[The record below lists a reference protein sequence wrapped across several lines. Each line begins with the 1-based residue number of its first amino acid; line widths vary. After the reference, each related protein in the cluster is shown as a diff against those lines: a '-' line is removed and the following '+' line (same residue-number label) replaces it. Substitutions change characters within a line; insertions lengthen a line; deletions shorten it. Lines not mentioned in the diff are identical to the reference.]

1 MRKSILLFVLFTLTS
16 IPLLLFAQ
24 GGYQVTGHIIS
35 AEDNQPM
42 IGVSVLEK
50 GTTNGVITD
59 INGNYSITVTKSPAT
74 LQFSYVGMKTIDKQ
88 VTASTRINL
97 TMENDAQ
104 MVEEVV
110 VVAYGVRKKGTIA
123 GSVSTVKAEK
133 MEDVPA
139 PSFDQALQGQAPG
152 LMVLSDSGEPSKA
165 ATFRIRGTNSINS
178 GKDPLFILDGV
189 AISSS
194 DFNTISPNDIESI
207 SVLKDASSTSIYGAR
222 ASNGVVVI
230 TSKRGRMGEAAKVT
244 FRTQLGFSQLASKDW
259 DQMNTDERIQF
270 EKEVGLDKGQ
280 DYEKLSKTN
289 INWLDKV
296 YNDTAPLQNYELSV
310 NGGTE
315 KLNYYVSGSYYDQD
329 GIAVGST
336 FERVGFRAN
345 VEAKANKWLKIGTN
359 SMLNYYVSGS
369 YYDQD
374 GIAVGS
380 TFERVGFRA
389 NVEAKAN
396 KWLKIGTNS
405 MFAYQEV
412 EQSDDGEYALWAP
425 ISASFFML
433 PYWNPY
439 KEDGSLALQ
448 DDGSWKG
455 TTENPLAWMAN
466 NPLSNKKYKL
476 LSTFY
481 AEVTPVKNLTIRSQL
496 SADYGHTTSFYQSF
510 PSYKPNNNYGGAQ
523 RSSFDMLN
531 LMITNTANYRFMLND
546 VHSFNFMVGQEG
558 ENYHYEG
565 FQLTTRGQTNDILTN
580 LASGSTASSWS
591 DPVTEYS
598 FLSFF
603 ARGEYNYDDRY
614 YADFSIRGDGSSRF
628 GTDNHCGAFWSVGF
642 MWNLRKEKF
651 MQKYDWLTNAQIAV
665 NTGTSG
671 NSSIN
676 NYEHL
681 ALVSG
686 GYKYDN
692 ESGIAISQLGNEELS
707 WESTWATNVALH
719 LGFIDRI
726 NLDVEF
732 YNKKTTNM
740 LMAVPISYTSTGFG
754 TRWDN
759 VGAMRNR
766 GVEINV
772 GADVLRIKD
781 FKWNVNANVSYNKN
795 EITELYNGVTEYVA
809 SDTGRMV
816 AVGHPLGEF
825 YLNRYAGVNPI
836 NGDALWY
843 TKDGEITMEYN
854 ESDKVMLGKTH
865 EAPWQGGFGTTLF
878 WKGFSLS
885 AQFTWVADRWMLN
898 NDRVFQESN
907 GLFSAYNQSKRML
920 YDRWK
925 KPGDVTDI
933 PRYGVTPQ
941 LDSRFL
947 EDASFLRLKNLML
960 SYTFPQK
967 WLKRTSFLNS
977 ARIYAQGQNLLT
989 FTNFTGMDP
998 ESTSNVY
1005 KAQYPMSRQFT
1016 FGLEVSF

>member
-359 SMLNYYVSGS
+359 SM
-369 YYDQD
+369 
-374 GIAVGS
+374 
-380 TFERVGFRA
+380 
-389 NVEAKAN
+389 
-396 KWLKIGTNS
+396 
-405 MFAYQEV
+405 FAYQEV

-628 GTDNHCGAFWSVGF
+628 GTDN
-642 MWNLRKEKF
+642 
-651 MQKYDWLTNAQIAV
+651 
-665 NTGTSG
+665 
-671 NSSIN
+671 
-676 NYEHL
+676 
-681 ALVSG
+681 
-686 GYKYDN
+686 
-692 ESGIAISQLGNEELS
+692 
-707 WESTWATNVALH
+707 
-719 LGFIDRI
+719 
-726 NLDVEF
+726 
-732 YNKKTTNM
+732 
-740 LMAVPISYTSTGFG
+740 
-754 TRWDN
+754 
-759 VGAMRNR
+759 
-766 GVEINV
+766 
-772 GADVLRIKD
+772 
-781 FKWNVNANVSYNKN
+781 
-795 EITELYNGVTEYVA
+795 
-809 SDTGRMV
+809 
-816 AVGHPLGEF
+816 
-825 YLNRYAGVNPI
+825 
-836 NGDALWY
+836 
-843 TKDGEITMEYN
+843 
-854 ESDKVMLGKTH
+854 
-865 EAPWQGGFGTTLF
+865 
-878 WKGFSLS
+878 
-885 AQFTWVADRWMLN
+885 
-898 NDRVFQESN
+898 
-907 GLFSAYNQSKRML
+907 
-920 YDRWK
+920 
-925 KPGDVTDI
+925 
-933 PRYGVTPQ
+933 
-941 LDSRFL
+941 
-947 EDASFLRLKNLML
+947 
-960 SYTFPQK
+960 
-967 WLKRTSFLNS
+967 
-977 ARIYAQGQNLLT
+977 
-989 FTNFTGMDP
+989 
-998 ESTSNVY
+998 
-1005 KAQYPMSRQFT
+1005 
-1016 FGLEVSF
+1016 

>member
-359 SMLNYYVSGS
+359 SM
-369 YYDQD
+369 
-374 GIAVGS
+374 
-380 TFERVGFRA
+380 
-389 NVEAKAN
+389 
-396 KWLKIGTNS
+396 
-405 MFAYQEV
+405 FAYQEV

-628 GTDNHCGAFWSVGF
+628 GTDNHWGAFWSVGF

-651 MQKYDWLTNAQIAV
+651 MQKYNWLTNAQIAV

-843 TKDGEITMEYN
+843 TKDGEITTEYN
-854 ESDKVMLGKTH
+854 ESDKVTSDKVMLGKTH
-865 EAPWQGGFGTTLF
+865 EAPWQGGFGTTLS
-878 WKGFSLS
+878 WKGLSLS

>member
-1 MRKSILLFVLFTLTS
+1 MGKNKSISLILIQVSKMRKSILLFVLFTLTS

-59 INGNYSITVTKSPAT
+59 MNGNYSITVTKSPAT

-359 SMLNYYVSGS
+359 SM
-369 YYDQD
+369 
-374 GIAVGS
+374 
-380 TFERVGFRA
+380 
-389 NVEAKAN
+389 
-396 KWLKIGTNS
+396 
-405 MFAYQEV
+405 FAYQEV

-628 GTDNHCGAFWSVGF
+628 GTDNHWGAFWSVGF

-865 EAPWQGGFGTTLF
+865 EAPWQGGFGTTLS

>member
-59 INGNYSITVTKSPAT
+59 MNGNYSITVTKSPAI
-74 LQFSYVGMKTIDKQ
+74 LQFSYIGMKTMEKQ
-88 VTASTRINL
+88 VSAATRMNL
-97 TMENDAQ
+97 KMESDAQ

-152 LMVLSDSGEPSKA
+152 LMVLSESGEPSKA

-230 TSKRGRMGEAAKVT
+230 TSKRGRMGEAAKIT

-259 DQMNTDERIQF
+259 DQMDTNERIQF

-280 DYEKLSKTN
+280 DYEKLSKIN

-296 YNDTAPLQNYELSV
+296 YNDKAPLQNYELSV

-336 FERVGFRAN
+336 FERVNFRAN

-359 SMLNYYVSGS
+359 
-369 YYDQD
+369 
-374 GIAVGS
+374 
-380 TFERVGFRA
+380 T
-389 NVEAKAN
+389 
-396 KWLKIGTNS
+396 
-405 MFAYQEV
+405 MFTYQEV

-455 TTENPLAWMAN
+455 TTENPLAWMEN

-481 AEVTPVKNLTIRSQL
+481 AEATPIKNLTIRSQL
-496 SADYGHTTSFYQSF
+496 SADYGHTTSFYRSF

-523 RSSFDMLN
+523 RSSYDMLN

-628 GTDNHCGAFWSVGF
+628 GTDNHWGAFWSVGF

-925 KPGDVTDI
+925 N
-933 PRYGVTPQ
+933 R
-941 LDSRFL
+941 
-947 EDASFLRLKNLML
+947 EM
-960 SYTFPQK
+960 
-967 WLKRTSFLNS
+967 
-977 ARIYAQGQNLLT
+977 
-989 FTNFTGMDP
+989 
-998 ESTSNVY
+998 
-1005 KAQYPMSRQFT
+1005 
-1016 FGLEVSF
+1016 

>member
-178 GKDPLFILDGV
+178 GKDPLFILEGV

-315 KLNYYVSGSYYDQD
+315 K
-329 GIAVGST
+329 
-336 FERVGFRAN
+336 
-345 VEAKANKWLKIGTN
+345 
-359 SMLNYYVSGS
+359 LNYYVSGS

-628 GTDNHCGAFWSVGF
+628 GTDNHWGAFWSVGF

-843 TKDGEITMEYN
+843 TKDGEITAEYN

>member
-1 MRKSILLFVLFTLTS
+1 
-16 IPLLLFAQ
+16 
-24 GGYQVTGHIIS
+24 
-35 AEDNQPM
+35 
-42 IGVSVLEK
+42 
-50 GTTNGVITD
+50 
-59 INGNYSITVTKSPAT
+59 
-74 LQFSYVGMKTIDKQ
+74 
-88 VTASTRINL
+88 
-97 TMENDAQ
+97 
-104 MVEEVV
+104 
-110 VVAYGVRKKGTIA
+110 
-123 GSVSTVKAEK
+123 
-133 MEDVPA
+133 
-139 PSFDQALQGQAPG
+139 
-152 LMVLSDSGEPSKA
+152 
-165 ATFRIRGTNSINS
+165 
-178 GKDPLFILDGV
+178 
-189 AISSS
+189 
-194 DFNTISPNDIESI
+194 
-207 SVLKDASSTSIYGAR
+207 
-222 ASNGVVVI
+222 
-230 TSKRGRMGEAAKVT
+230 
-244 FRTQLGFSQLASKDW
+244 
-259 DQMNTDERIQF
+259 
-270 EKEVGLDKGQ
+270 
-280 DYEKLSKTN
+280 
-289 INWLDKV
+289 
-296 YNDTAPLQNYELSV
+296 
-310 NGGTE
+310 
-315 KLNYYVSGSYYDQD
+315 
-329 GIAVGST
+329 
-336 FERVGFRAN
+336 
-345 VEAKANKWLKIGTN
+345 
-359 SMLNYYVSGS
+359 
-369 YYDQD
+369 
-374 GIAVGS
+374 
-380 TFERVGFRA
+380 
-389 NVEAKAN
+389 
-396 KWLKIGTNS
+396 
-405 MFAYQEV
+405 
-412 EQSDDGEYALWAP
+412 
-425 ISASFFML
+425 
-433 PYWNPY
+433 
-439 KEDGSLALQ
+439 
-448 DDGSWKG
+448 
-455 TTENPLAWMAN
+455 
-466 NPLSNKKYKL
+466 
-476 LSTFY
+476 
-481 AEVTPVKNLTIRSQL
+481 
-496 SADYGHTTSFYQSF
+496 
-510 PSYKPNNNYGGAQ
+510 
-523 RSSFDMLN
+523 
-531 LMITNTANYRFMLND
+531 MLND

-628 GTDNHCGAFWSVGF
+628 GTDNHWGAFWSVGF

-843 TKDGEITMEYN
+843 TKDGEITTEYN

-865 EAPWQGGFGTTLF
+865 EAPWQGGFGTTLS

-941 LDSRFL
+941 LDSRFP

>member
-59 INGNYSITVTKSPAT
+59 MNGNYSITVTKSPAI
-74 LQFSYVGMKTIDKQ
+74 LQFSYIGMKTMEKQ
-88 VTASTRINL
+88 VSAATRMNL
-97 TMENDAQ
+97 KMESDAQ

-152 LMVLSDSGEPSKA
+152 LMVLSESGEPSKA

-230 TSKRGRMGEAAKVT
+230 TSKRGRMGEAAKIT

-259 DQMNTDERIQF
+259 DQMDTNERIQF

-280 DYEKLSKTN
+280 DYEKLSKIN

-296 YNDTAPLQNYELSV
+296 YNDKAPLQNYELSV

-336 FERVGFRAN
+336 FERVNFRAN

-359 SMLNYYVSGS
+359 
-369 YYDQD
+369 
-374 GIAVGS
+374 
-380 TFERVGFRA
+380 T
-389 NVEAKAN
+389 
-396 KWLKIGTNS
+396 
-405 MFAYQEV
+405 MFTYQEV

-455 TTENPLAWMAN
+455 TTENPLAWMEN

-481 AEVTPVKNLTIRSQL
+481 AEATPIKNLTIRSQL
-496 SADYGHTTSFYQSF
+496 SADYGHTTSFYRSF

-523 RSSFDMLN
+523 RSSYDMLN

-558 ENYHYEG
+558 VDYHYEG
-565 FQLTTRGQTNDILTN
+565 FQVTTRGQTNDILTN
-580 LASGSTASSWS
+580 LSSGSTASSWG

-603 ARGEYNYDDRY
+603 GRGEYNYDDRY
-614 YADFSIRGDGSSRF
+614 YADFSVRGDGSSRF
-628 GTDNHCGAFWSVGF
+628 GTDKHWGAFWSVGF

-651 MQKYDWLTNAQIAV
+651 MQKYKWLTNAQIAI

-686 GYKYDN
+686 GYKYNN

-732 YNKKTTNM
+732 Y
-740 LMAVPISYTSTGFG
+740 
-754 TRWDN
+754 
-759 VGAMRNR
+759 
-766 GVEINV
+766 
-772 GADVLRIKD
+772 
-781 FKWNVNANVSYNKN
+781 
-795 EITELYNGVTEYVA
+795 
-809 SDTGRMV
+809 
-816 AVGHPLGEF
+816 
-825 YLNRYAGVNPI
+825 
-836 NGDALWY
+836 
-843 TKDGEITMEYN
+843 
-854 ESDKVMLGKTH
+854 
-865 EAPWQGGFGTTLF
+865 
-878 WKGFSLS
+878 
-885 AQFTWVADRWMLN
+885 
-898 NDRVFQESN
+898 
-907 GLFSAYNQSKRML
+907 
-920 YDRWK
+920 
-925 KPGDVTDI
+925 
-933 PRYGVTPQ
+933 
-941 LDSRFL
+941 
-947 EDASFLRLKNLML
+947 RLKT
-960 SYTFPQK
+960 SYK
-967 WLKRTSFLNS
+967 K
-977 ARIYAQGQNLLT
+977 
-989 FTNFTGMDP
+989 
-998 ESTSNVY
+998 
-1005 KAQYPMSRQFT
+1005 
-1016 FGLEVSF
+1016 

>member
-59 INGNYSITVTKSPAT
+59 MNGNYSITVTKSPAI
-74 LQFSYVGMKTIDKQ
+74 LQFSYIGMKTMEKQ
-88 VTASTRINL
+88 VSAATRMNL
-97 TMENDAQ
+97 KMESDAQ

-152 LMVLSDSGEPSKA
+152 LMVLSESGEPSKA

-230 TSKRGRMGEAAKVT
+230 TSKRGRMGEAAKIT

-259 DQMNTDERIQF
+259 DQMDTNERIQF

-280 DYEKLSKTN
+280 DYEKLSKIN

-296 YNDTAPLQNYELSV
+296 YNDKAPLQNYELSV

-336 FERVGFRAN
+336 FERVNFRAN

-359 SMLNYYVSGS
+359 
-369 YYDQD
+369 
-374 GIAVGS
+374 
-380 TFERVGFRA
+380 T
-389 NVEAKAN
+389 
-396 KWLKIGTNS
+396 
-405 MFAYQEV
+405 MFTYQEV

-455 TTENPLAWMAN
+455 TTENPLAWMEN

-481 AEVTPVKNLTIRSQL
+481 AEATPIKNLTIRSQL
-496 SADYGHTTSFYQSF
+496 SADYGHTTSFYRSF

-523 RSSFDMLN
+523 RSSYDMLN

-558 ENYHYEG
+558 VDYHYEG
-565 FQLTTRGQTNDILTN
+565 FQVTTRGQTNDILTN
-580 LASGSTASSWS
+580 LSSGSTASSWG

-603 ARGEYNYDDRY
+603 GRGEYNYDDRY
-614 YADFSIRGDGSSRF
+614 YADFSVRGDGSSRF
-628 GTDNHCGAFWSVGF
+628 GTDKHWGAFWSVGF

-651 MQKYDWLTNAQIAV
+651 MQKYKWLTNAQIAI

-686 GYKYDN
+686 GYKYNN

-740 LMAVPISYTSTGFG
+740 LMAVPISYTTSGFG

-772 GADVLRIKD
+772 SADVLRIKD
-781 FKWNVNANVSYNKN
+781 FTWNVNANVSYTL
-795 EITELYNGVTEYVA
+795 IPQHFDL
-809 SDTGRMV
+809 
-816 AVGHPLGEF
+816 
-825 YLNRYAGVNPI
+825 
-836 NGDALWY
+836 
-843 TKDGEITMEYN
+843 
-854 ESDKVMLGKTH
+854 
-865 EAPWQGGFGTTLF
+865 TLF
-878 WKGFSLS
+878 ISS
-885 AQFTWVADRWMLN
+885 
-898 NDRVFQESN
+898 
-907 GLFSAYNQSKRML
+907 
-920 YDRWK
+920 
-925 KPGDVTDI
+925 
-933 PRYGVTPQ
+933 
-941 LDSRFL
+941 
-947 EDASFLRLKNLML
+947 
-960 SYTFPQK
+960 
-967 WLKRTSFLNS
+967 
-977 ARIYAQGQNLLT
+977 
-989 FTNFTGMDP
+989 
-998 ESTSNVY
+998 
-1005 KAQYPMSRQFT
+1005 
-1016 FGLEVSF
+1016 

>member
-59 INGNYSITVTKSPAT
+59 MNGNYSITVTKSPAI
-74 LQFSYVGMKTIDKQ
+74 LQFSYIGMKTMEKQ
-88 VTASTRINL
+88 VSAATRMNL
-97 TMENDAQ
+97 KMESDAQ

-152 LMVLSDSGEPSKA
+152 LMVLSESGEPSKA

-230 TSKRGRMGEAAKVT
+230 TSKRGRMGEAAKIT

-259 DQMNTDERIQF
+259 DQMDTNERIQF

-280 DYEKLSKTN
+280 DYEKLSKIN

-296 YNDTAPLQNYELSV
+296 YNDKAPLQNYELSV

-336 FERVGFRAN
+336 FERVNFRAN

-359 SMLNYYVSGS
+359 
-369 YYDQD
+369 
-374 GIAVGS
+374 
-380 TFERVGFRA
+380 T
-389 NVEAKAN
+389 
-396 KWLKIGTNS
+396 
-405 MFAYQEV
+405 MFTYQEV

-455 TTENPLAWMAN
+455 TTENPLAWMEN

-481 AEVTPVKNLTIRSQL
+481 AEATPIKNLTIRSQL
-496 SADYGHTTSFYQSF
+496 SADYGHTTSFYRSF

-523 RSSFDMLN
+523 RSSYDMLN

-558 ENYHYEG
+558 VDYHYEG
-565 FQLTTRGQTNDILTN
+565 FQVTTRGQTNDILTN
-580 LASGSTASSWS
+580 LSSGSTASSWG

-603 ARGEYNYDDRY
+603 GRGEYNYDDRY
-614 YADFSIRGDGSSRF
+614 YADFSVRGDGSSRF
-628 GTDNHCGAFWSVGF
+628 GTDKHWGAFWSVGF

-651 MQKYDWLTNAQIAV
+651 MQKYKWLTNAQIAI

-686 GYKYDN
+686 GYK
-692 ESGIAISQLGNEELS
+692 LS
-707 WESTWATNVALH
+707 LIH
-719 LGFIDRI
+719 I
-726 NLDVEF
+726 
-732 YNKKTTNM
+732 
-740 LMAVPISYTSTGFG
+740 
-754 TRWDN
+754 
-759 VGAMRNR
+759 
-766 GVEINV
+766 
-772 GADVLRIKD
+772 
-781 FKWNVNANVSYNKN
+781 
-795 EITELYNGVTEYVA
+795 
-809 SDTGRMV
+809 
-816 AVGHPLGEF
+816 
-825 YLNRYAGVNPI
+825 
-836 NGDALWY
+836 
-843 TKDGEITMEYN
+843 
-854 ESDKVMLGKTH
+854 
-865 EAPWQGGFGTTLF
+865 
-878 WKGFSLS
+878 
-885 AQFTWVADRWMLN
+885 
-898 NDRVFQESN
+898 
-907 GLFSAYNQSKRML
+907 
-920 YDRWK
+920 
-925 KPGDVTDI
+925 
-933 PRYGVTPQ
+933 
-941 LDSRFL
+941 
-947 EDASFLRLKNLML
+947 
-960 SYTFPQK
+960 
-967 WLKRTSFLNS
+967 
-977 ARIYAQGQNLLT
+977 
-989 FTNFTGMDP
+989 
-998 ESTSNVY
+998 
-1005 KAQYPMSRQFT
+1005 
-1016 FGLEVSF
+1016 

>member
-59 INGNYSITVTKSPAT
+59 MNGNYSITVTKSPAT

-359 SMLNYYVSGS
+359 SM
-369 YYDQD
+369 
-374 GIAVGS
+374 
-380 TFERVGFRA
+380 
-389 NVEAKAN
+389 
-396 KWLKIGTNS
+396 
-405 MFAYQEV
+405 FAYQEV

-628 GTDNHCGAFWSVGF
+628 GTDNHWGAFWSVGF

-795 EITELYNGVTEYVA
+795 EITELYNGVTE
-809 SDTGRMV
+809 
-816 AVGHPLGEF
+816 
-825 YLNRYAGVNPI
+825 
-836 NGDALWY
+836 
-843 TKDGEITMEYN
+843 
-854 ESDKVMLGKTH
+854 
-865 EAPWQGGFGTTLF
+865 
-878 WKGFSLS
+878 
-885 AQFTWVADRWMLN
+885 
-898 NDRVFQESN
+898 
-907 GLFSAYNQSKRML
+907 
-920 YDRWK
+920 
-925 KPGDVTDI
+925 
-933 PRYGVTPQ
+933 
-941 LDSRFL
+941 
-947 EDASFLRLKNLML
+947 
-960 SYTFPQK
+960 
-967 WLKRTSFLNS
+967 
-977 ARIYAQGQNLLT
+977 
-989 FTNFTGMDP
+989 
-998 ESTSNVY
+998 
-1005 KAQYPMSRQFT
+1005 
-1016 FGLEVSF
+1016 

>member
-59 INGNYSITVTKSPAT
+59 MNGNYSITVTKSPAI
-74 LQFSYVGMKTIDKQ
+74 LQFSYIGMKTMEKQ
-88 VTASTRINL
+88 VSAATRMNL
-97 TMENDAQ
+97 KMESDAQ

-152 LMVLSDSGEPSKA
+152 LMVLSESGEPSKA

-230 TSKRGRMGEAAKVT
+230 TSKRGRMGEAAKIT

-259 DQMNTDERIQF
+259 DQMDTNERIQF

-280 DYEKLSKTN
+280 DYEKLSKIN

-296 YNDTAPLQNYELSV
+296 YNDKAPLQNYELSV

-336 FERVGFRAN
+336 FERVNFRAN

-359 SMLNYYVSGS
+359 
-369 YYDQD
+369 
-374 GIAVGS
+374 
-380 TFERVGFRA
+380 T
-389 NVEAKAN
+389 
-396 KWLKIGTNS
+396 
-405 MFAYQEV
+405 MFTYQEV

-455 TTENPLAWMAN
+455 TTENPLAWMEN

-481 AEVTPVKNLTIRSQL
+481 AEATPIKNLTIRSQL
-496 SADYGHTTSFYQSF
+496 SADYGHTTSFYRSF

-523 RSSFDMLN
+523 RSSYDMLN

-558 ENYHYEG
+558 VDYHYEG
-565 FQLTTRGQTNDILTN
+565 FQVTTRGQTNDILTN
-580 LASGSTASSWS
+580 LSSGSTASSWG

-603 ARGEYNYDDRY
+603 GRGEYNYDDRY
-614 YADFSIRGDGSSRF
+614 YADFSVRGDGSSRF
-628 GTDNHCGAFWSVGF
+628 GTDKHWGAFGQSGLCGISV
-642 MWNLRKEKF
+642 RR
-651 MQKYDWLTNAQIAV
+651 
-665 NTGTSG
+665 
-671 NSSIN
+671 SSC
-676 NYEHL
+676 
-681 ALVSG
+681 
-686 GYKYDN
+686 
-692 ESGIAISQLGNEELS
+692 
-707 WESTWATNVALH
+707 
-719 LGFIDRI
+719 
-726 NLDVEF
+726 
-732 YNKKTTNM
+732 
-740 LMAVPISYTSTGFG
+740 
-754 TRWDN
+754 
-759 VGAMRNR
+759 
-766 GVEINV
+766 
-772 GADVLRIKD
+772 
-781 FKWNVNANVSYNKN
+781 KN
-795 EITELYNGVTEYVA
+795 
-809 SDTGRMV
+809 
-816 AVGHPLGEF
+816 
-825 YLNRYAGVNPI
+825 I
-836 NGDALWY
+836 NGL
-843 TKDGEITMEYN
+843 
-854 ESDKVMLGKTH
+854 
-865 EAPWQGGFGTTLF
+865 
-878 WKGFSLS
+878 
-885 AQFTWVADRWMLN
+885 
-898 NDRVFQESN
+898 
-907 GLFSAYNQSKRML
+907 
-920 YDRWK
+920 
-925 KPGDVTDI
+925 
-933 PRYGVTPQ
+933 
-941 LDSRFL
+941 
-947 EDASFLRLKNLML
+947 LMR
-960 SYTFPQK
+960 K
-967 WLKRTSFLNS
+967 
-977 ARIYAQGQNLLT
+977 
-989 FTNFTGMDP
+989 
-998 ESTSNVY
+998 
-1005 KAQYPMSRQFT
+1005 
-1016 FGLEVSF
+1016 

>member
-59 INGNYSITVTKSPAT
+59 MNGNYSITVTKSPAI
-74 LQFSYVGMKTIDKQ
+74 LQFSYIGMKTMEKQ
-88 VTASTRINL
+88 VSAATRMNL
-97 TMENDAQ
+97 KMESDAQ

-152 LMVLSDSGEPSKA
+152 LMVLSESGEPSKA

-230 TSKRGRMGEAAKVT
+230 TSKRGRMGEAAKIT

-259 DQMNTDERIQF
+259 DQMDTNERIQF

-280 DYEKLSKTN
+280 DYEKLSKIN

-296 YNDTAPLQNYELSV
+296 YNDKAPLQNYELSV

-336 FERVGFRAN
+336 FERVNFRAN

-359 SMLNYYVSGS
+359 
-369 YYDQD
+369 
-374 GIAVGS
+374 
-380 TFERVGFRA
+380 T
-389 NVEAKAN
+389 
-396 KWLKIGTNS
+396 
-405 MFAYQEV
+405 MFTYQEV

-455 TTENPLAWMAN
+455 TTENPLAWMEN

-481 AEVTPVKNLTIRSQL
+481 AEATPIKNLTIRSQL
-496 SADYGHTTSFYQSF
+496 SADYGHTTSFYRSF

-523 RSSFDMLN
+523 RSSYDMLN

-558 ENYHYEG
+558 VDYHYEG
-565 FQLTTRGQTNDILTN
+565 FQVTTRGQTNDILTN
-580 LASGSTASSWS
+580 LSSGSTASSWG

-603 ARGEYNYDDRY
+603 GRGEY
-614 YADFSIRGDGSSRF
+614 
-628 GTDNHCGAFWSVGF
+628 
-642 MWNLRKEKF
+642 
-651 MQKYDWLTNAQIAV
+651 
-665 NTGTSG
+665 
-671 NSSIN
+671 
-676 NYEHL
+676 
-681 ALVSG
+681 
-686 GYKYDN
+686 
-692 ESGIAISQLGNEELS
+692 
-707 WESTWATNVALH
+707 
-719 LGFIDRI
+719 
-726 NLDVEF
+726 
-732 YNKKTTNM
+732 
-740 LMAVPISYTSTGFG
+740 
-754 TRWDN
+754 
-759 VGAMRNR
+759 
-766 GVEINV
+766 
-772 GADVLRIKD
+772 
-781 FKWNVNANVSYNKN
+781 
-795 EITELYNGVTEYVA
+795 
-809 SDTGRMV
+809 
-816 AVGHPLGEF
+816 
-825 YLNRYAGVNPI
+825 
-836 NGDALWY
+836 
-843 TKDGEITMEYN
+843 
-854 ESDKVMLGKTH
+854 
-865 EAPWQGGFGTTLF
+865 
-878 WKGFSLS
+878 
-885 AQFTWVADRWMLN
+885 
-898 NDRVFQESN
+898 
-907 GLFSAYNQSKRML
+907 
-920 YDRWK
+920 
-925 KPGDVTDI
+925 
-933 PRYGVTPQ
+933 
-941 LDSRFL
+941 
-947 EDASFLRLKNLML
+947 
-960 SYTFPQK
+960 
-967 WLKRTSFLNS
+967 
-977 ARIYAQGQNLLT
+977 
-989 FTNFTGMDP
+989 
-998 ESTSNVY
+998 
-1005 KAQYPMSRQFT
+1005 
-1016 FGLEVSF
+1016 

>member
-1 MRKSILLFVLFTLTS
+1 MRKSILLFVLFVLLNV
-16 IPLLLFAQ
+16 PLMLFAQ
-24 GGYQVTGHIIS
+24 GGYKVTGQIIS
-35 AEDNQPM
+35 VEDNAPM

-59 INGNYSITVTKSPAT
+59 MDGNYKIIVTKSPAT
-74 LQFSYVGMKTIDKQ
+74 LQFSYIGMKTVEKQ
-88 VTASTRINL
+88 VTVSTQINL
-97 TMENDAQ
+97 KMESDAQ
-104 MVEEVV
+104 QVDEVV

-133 MEDVPA
+133 VGNVPA
-139 PSFDQALQGQAPG
+139 PSFDQALQGQTPG
-152 LMVLSDSGEPSKA
+152 LTVLAQSGEPSKPA
-165 ATFRIRGTNSINS
+165 SFQIRGTNSINS
-178 GKDPLFILDGV
+178 GTEPLFILDGV
-189 AISSS
+189 AISSA
-194 DFNTISPNDIESI
+194 DFNTINPNDIESV

-222 ASNGVVVI
+222 AANGVIVI
-230 TSKRGRMGEAAKVT
+230 TTKRGRMSEAAKVT
-244 FRTQLGFSQLASKDW
+244 FHTQLGFSRLATDGW
-259 DQMNTDERIQF
+259 DLMDTNERIQY
-270 EKEVGLDKGQ
+270 EKELGLDKGQ
-280 DYEKLSKTN
+280 DYEKLSKIN

-296 YNDTAPLQNYELSV
+296 YNDKAPLQNYELSV

-336 FERVGFRAN
+336 FERVNFRAN

-359 SMLNYYVSGS
+359 
-369 YYDQD
+369 
-374 GIAVGS
+374 
-380 TFERVGFRA
+380 T
-389 NVEAKAN
+389 
-396 KWLKIGTNS
+396 
-405 MFAYQEV
+405 MFTYQEV

-455 TTENPLAWMAN
+455 TTENPLAWMEN

-481 AEVTPVKNLTIRSQL
+481 AEATPIKNLTIRSQL
-496 SADYGHTTSFYQSF
+496 SADYGHTTSFYRSF

-523 RSSFDMLN
+523 RSSYDMLN

-558 ENYHYEG
+558 VDYHYEG
-565 FQLTTRGQTNDILTN
+565 FQVTTRGQTNDILTN
-580 LASGSTASSWS
+580 LSSGSTASSWG

-603 ARGEYNYDDRY
+603 GRGEYNYDDRY
-614 YADFSIRGDGSSRF
+614 YADFSVRGDGSSRF
-628 GTDNHCGAFWSVGF
+628 GTDKHWGAFWSVGF

-651 MQKYDWLTNAQIAV
+651 MQKYKWLTNAQIAI

-686 GYKYDN
+686 GYKYNN

-740 LMAVPISYTSTGFG
+740 LMAVPISYTTSGFG

-772 GADVLRIKD
+772 SADVLRIKD
-781 FKWNVNANVSYNKN
+781 FTWNVNANVSYNKN
-795 EITELYNGVTEYVA
+795 EITELYNGITEYVA

-825 YLNRYAGVNPI
+825 YLNRYAGVNPT

-843 TKDGEITMEYN
+843 TKDGEITTEYN

-865 EAPWQGGFGTTLF
+865 EAPWQGGFGTTLS
-878 WKGFSLS
+878 WQGFSLS

-967 WLKRTSFLNS
+967 WLQRTNFLSS

-989 FTNFTGMDP
+989 FTSFTGMDP

>member
-359 SMLNYYVSGS
+359 SM
-369 YYDQD
+369 
-374 GIAVGS
+374 
-380 TFERVGFRA
+380 
-389 NVEAKAN
+389 
-396 KWLKIGTNS
+396 
-405 MFAYQEV
+405 FAYQEV

-628 GTDNHCGAFWSVGF
+628 GTDNHWGAFWSVGF

-719 LGFIDRI
+719 LGF
-726 NLDVEF
+726 
-732 YNKKTTNM
+732 
-740 LMAVPISYTSTGFG
+740 P
-754 TRWDN
+754 
-759 VGAMRNR
+759 
-766 GVEINV
+766 
-772 GADVLRIKD
+772 
-781 FKWNVNANVSYNKN
+781 
-795 EITELYNGVTEYVA
+795 
-809 SDTGRMV
+809 
-816 AVGHPLGEF
+816 
-825 YLNRYAGVNPI
+825 
-836 NGDALWY
+836 
-843 TKDGEITMEYN
+843 
-854 ESDKVMLGKTH
+854 
-865 EAPWQGGFGTTLF
+865 
-878 WKGFSLS
+878 
-885 AQFTWVADRWMLN
+885 
-898 NDRVFQESN
+898 
-907 GLFSAYNQSKRML
+907 
-920 YDRWK
+920 
-925 KPGDVTDI
+925 
-933 PRYGVTPQ
+933 
-941 LDSRFL
+941 
-947 EDASFLRLKNLML
+947 
-960 SYTFPQK
+960 
-967 WLKRTSFLNS
+967 
-977 ARIYAQGQNLLT
+977 
-989 FTNFTGMDP
+989 
-998 ESTSNVY
+998 
-1005 KAQYPMSRQFT
+1005 
-1016 FGLEVSF
+1016 

>member
-59 INGNYSITVTKSPAT
+59 MNGNYSITVTKSPAT

-359 SMLNYYVSGS
+359 SM
-369 YYDQD
+369 
-374 GIAVGS
+374 
-380 TFERVGFRA
+380 
-389 NVEAKAN
+389 
-396 KWLKIGTNS
+396 
-405 MFAYQEV
+405 FAYQEV

-628 GTDNHCGAFWSVGF
+628 GTDNHWGAFWSVGF

-865 EAPWQGGFGTTLF
+865 EAPWQGGFGTTLS

-1005 KAQYPMSRQFT
+1005 KAQYPMSTSVHIRT
-1016 FGLEVSF
+1016 GSFILK

>member
-359 SMLNYYVSGS
+359 SM
-369 YYDQD
+369 
-374 GIAVGS
+374 
-380 TFERVGFRA
+380 
-389 NVEAKAN
+389 
-396 KWLKIGTNS
+396 
-405 MFAYQEV
+405 FAYQEV

-628 GTDNHCGAFWSVGF
+628 GTDNH
-642 MWNLRKEKF
+642 
-651 MQKYDWLTNAQIAV
+651 
-665 NTGTSG
+665 
-671 NSSIN
+671 
-676 NYEHL
+676 
-681 ALVSG
+681 
-686 GYKYDN
+686 
-692 ESGIAISQLGNEELS
+692 
-707 WESTWATNVALH
+707 
-719 LGFIDRI
+719 
-726 NLDVEF
+726 
-732 YNKKTTNM
+732 
-740 LMAVPISYTSTGFG
+740 
-754 TRWDN
+754 
-759 VGAMRNR
+759 
-766 GVEINV
+766 
-772 GADVLRIKD
+772 
-781 FKWNVNANVSYNKN
+781 
-795 EITELYNGVTEYVA
+795 
-809 SDTGRMV
+809 
-816 AVGHPLGEF
+816 
-825 YLNRYAGVNPI
+825 
-836 NGDALWY
+836 
-843 TKDGEITMEYN
+843 
-854 ESDKVMLGKTH
+854 
-865 EAPWQGGFGTTLF
+865 
-878 WKGFSLS
+878 
-885 AQFTWVADRWMLN
+885 
-898 NDRVFQESN
+898 
-907 GLFSAYNQSKRML
+907 
-920 YDRWK
+920 
-925 KPGDVTDI
+925 
-933 PRYGVTPQ
+933 
-941 LDSRFL
+941 
-947 EDASFLRLKNLML
+947 
-960 SYTFPQK
+960 
-967 WLKRTSFLNS
+967 
-977 ARIYAQGQNLLT
+977 
-989 FTNFTGMDP
+989 
-998 ESTSNVY
+998 
-1005 KAQYPMSRQFT
+1005 
-1016 FGLEVSF
+1016 

>member
-359 SMLNYYVSGS
+359 SM
-369 YYDQD
+369 
-374 GIAVGS
+374 
-380 TFERVGFRA
+380 
-389 NVEAKAN
+389 
-396 KWLKIGTNS
+396 
-405 MFAYQEV
+405 FAYQEV

-628 GTDNHCGAFWSVGF
+628 GTDNHWGAFWSVGF

-686 GYKYDN
+686 GYKYDS

-947 EDASFLRLKNLML
+947 EDASFLRLKNFL
-960 SYTFPQK
+960 
-967 WLKRTSFLNS
+967 TSSLFC
-977 ARIYAQGQNLLT
+977 AII
-989 FTNFTGMDP
+989 
-998 ESTSNVY
+998 
-1005 KAQYPMSRQFT
+1005 
-1016 FGLEVSF
+1016 

>member
-359 SMLNYYVSGS
+359 SM
-369 YYDQD
+369 
-374 GIAVGS
+374 
-380 TFERVGFRA
+380 
-389 NVEAKAN
+389 
-396 KWLKIGTNS
+396 
-405 MFAYQEV
+405 FAYQEV

-628 GTDNHCGAFWSVGF
+628 GTDNHWGAFWSVGF

-925 KPGDVTDI
+925 N
-933 PRYGVTPQ
+933 R
-941 LDSRFL
+941 
-947 EDASFLRLKNLML
+947 EM
-960 SYTFPQK
+960 
-967 WLKRTSFLNS
+967 
-977 ARIYAQGQNLLT
+977 
-989 FTNFTGMDP
+989 
-998 ESTSNVY
+998 
-1005 KAQYPMSRQFT
+1005 
-1016 FGLEVSF
+1016 

>member
-59 INGNYSITVTKSPAT
+59 MNGNYSITVTKSPAT

-359 SMLNYYVSGS
+359 SM
-369 YYDQD
+369 
-374 GIAVGS
+374 
-380 TFERVGFRA
+380 
-389 NVEAKAN
+389 
-396 KWLKIGTNS
+396 
-405 MFAYQEV
+405 FAYQEV

-591 DPVTEYS
+591 DPVTYYTYS
-598 FLSFF
+598 
-603 ARGEYNYDDRY
+603 
-614 YADFSIRGDGSSRF
+614 I
-628 GTDNHCGAFWSVGF
+628 
-642 MWNLRKEKF
+642 
-651 MQKYDWLTNAQIAV
+651 I
-665 NTGTSG
+665 
-671 NSSIN
+671 
-676 NYEHL
+676 
-681 ALVSG
+681 
-686 GYKYDN
+686 
-692 ESGIAISQLGNEELS
+692 
-707 WESTWATNVALH
+707 
-719 LGFIDRI
+719 
-726 NLDVEF
+726 
-732 YNKKTTNM
+732 
-740 LMAVPISYTSTGFG
+740 
-754 TRWDN
+754 
-759 VGAMRNR
+759 
-766 GVEINV
+766 
-772 GADVLRIKD
+772 
-781 FKWNVNANVSYNKN
+781 
-795 EITELYNGVTEYVA
+795 
-809 SDTGRMV
+809 
-816 AVGHPLGEF
+816 
-825 YLNRYAGVNPI
+825 
-836 NGDALWY
+836 
-843 TKDGEITMEYN
+843 
-854 ESDKVMLGKTH
+854 
-865 EAPWQGGFGTTLF
+865 
-878 WKGFSLS
+878 
-885 AQFTWVADRWMLN
+885 
-898 NDRVFQESN
+898 
-907 GLFSAYNQSKRML
+907 
-920 YDRWK
+920 
-925 KPGDVTDI
+925 
-933 PRYGVTPQ
+933 
-941 LDSRFL
+941 
-947 EDASFLRLKNLML
+947 
-960 SYTFPQK
+960 
-967 WLKRTSFLNS
+967 
-977 ARIYAQGQNLLT
+977 
-989 FTNFTGMDP
+989 
-998 ESTSNVY
+998 
-1005 KAQYPMSRQFT
+1005 
-1016 FGLEVSF
+1016 